1 MAFLSTAERQQQ
13 FDAFL
18 LDNPGDEGRASDA
31 LEFDTTD
38 LSVSPFIPPSTFEQF
53 DLETTGD
60 DESDPDA
67 GVVQEG
73 DTGGF
78 LEGTG
83 ITVGAGSSTTP
94 AEADQ
99 FVDEA
104 LELGMTQAE
113 IDDFLRRN
121 PNDFNRLSE
130 AFLSG
135 GPRDRGGFNTLLDDP
150 GFTGFGSGGDR
161 EANTEIDLSGLMALL
176 ANINS
181 EGDQDVN
188 LPGPGELPVIEVPG
202 VNLSSDIDNALL
214 SVLRGE
220 DASTQ
225 ETDNAIRLL
234 LDSIGQ
240 GGNED
245 RLLQRQLQATET
257 SQLAQQGLFSQLQ
270 DQLASRGLNSLP
282 GVPQGAE
289 TAGARRVAER
299 VAIPFAQELRQAGIE
314 ESELADARELDA
326 LQLATGWS
334 ADKATRVLQAAAAGT
349 DRQRILSEIALG
361 TLDRNIIWNQF
372 LAQFGLDRERL
383 LNDIRNSR
391 FDRVGN
397 ILNQFMSLLAQ
408 LRGGFIGN

>member
-1 MAFLSTAERQQQ
+1 M
-13 FDAFL
+13 
-18 LDNPGDEGRASDA
+18 
-31 LEFDTTD
+31 
-38 LSVSPFIPPSTFEQF
+38 
-53 DLETTGD
+53 
-60 DESDPDA
+60 
-67 GVVQEG
+67 
-73 DTGGF
+73 
-78 LEGTG
+78 
-83 ITVGAGSSTTP
+83 
-94 AEADQ
+94 
-99 FVDEA
+99 
-104 LELGMTQAE
+104 
-113 IDDFLRRN
+113 
-121 PNDFNRLSE
+121 
-130 AFLSG
+130 
-135 GPRDRGGFNTLLDDP
+135 
-150 GFTGFGSGGDR
+150 
-161 EANTEIDLSGLMALL
+161 
-176 ANINS
+176 
-181 EGDQDVN
+181 N